1 MRKLFKCSKTK
12 VKFDAMSVS
21 GFSQLKAMLAITK
34 ASFRAQLRSPSA
46 IVFGFV
52 FPLLFIIIFGFMG
65 GGGPAIRVAIG
76 KQTDTANN
84 PVYKAL
90 TQIKNIVIVSKSE
103 LEIQED
109 LKKGRITAV
118 VDIKATRDSLPA
130 YALTVQSSTAG
141 ADKIQLLESILKNVI
156 QRFNEQVIKDQK
168 TFISFESLPPLE
180 GRIYRTID
188 FILPGQLGF
197 SLLSA
202 GLFGVSFLFF
212 NLRESLVLKRFN
224 ATPIKRPYILL
235 GEALARI
242 AVQMIIIAV
251 ILGIGKFFMHFTLIN
266 GWITAVEMMLLSFI
280 GLLVFMGFGFFIS
293 GYAKSINVIPA
304 FTNLLGFPQLLLAGT
319 FFPVESLPSW
329 LRPIC
334 NALPLTH
341 LNDAMRKIAF
351 EGAHLYDCFKQIG
364 ILGIWALVVYTLA
377 IKFFKWE

>member
-1 MRKLFKCSKTK
+1 MQPNY
-12 VKFDAMSVS
+12 
-21 GFSQLKAMLAITK
+21 SQWKSMLAITK
-34 ASFRAQLRSPSA
+34 SSFRAQLRSPSA

-52 FPLLFIIIFGFMG
+52 FPLLFIMIFGFMG
-65 GGGPAIRVAIG
+65 GSGPAVRIALS
-76 KQTDTANN
+76 KDTDTTNN
-84 PVYKAL
+84 QVYAVLSK
-90 TQIKNIVIVSKSE
+90 IKNVIIVSKSE
-103 LEIQED
+103 VEVQED
-109 LKKGRITAV
+109 LKKGRITAIV
-118 VDIKATRDSLPA
+118 SIKSTGDSLPA
-130 YALTVQSSTAG
+130 YALTIQSSTAG
-141 ADKIQLLESILKNVI
+141 ADRIQLLESILKNVI
-156 QRFNEQVIKDQK
+156 QRINEKVLPNQQ
-168 TFISFESLPPLE
+168 TFVSYQTLPTIE

-224 ATPIKRPYILL
+224 ATPIKRPYIIL

-242 AVQMIIIAV
+242 AMQMIIISM
-251 ILGIGKFFMHFTLIN
+251 ILLIGKFFMHFTLVN
-266 GWITAVEMMLLSFI
+266 GWITFVEMLLLSFI

-319 FFPVESLPSW
+319 FFPIDALPSW
-329 LRPIC
+329 LKPIC

-351 EGAHLYDCFKQIG
+351 EGVHLIDCGKQIG
-364 ILGIWALVVYTLA
+364 ILGIWAVVVYALA

>member
-1 MRKLFKCSKTK
+1 MPKK
-12 VKFDAMSVS
+12 
-21 GFSQLKAMLAITK
+21 FSQVKAMLAITK
-34 ASFRAQLRSPSA
+34 GSFRAQLRSPSA
-46 IVFGFV
+46 VVFGFV
-52 FPLLFIIIFGFMG
+52 FPLLFILIFGFMG
-65 GGGPAIRVAIG
+65 GGGPAIRIALS
-76 KQTDTANN
+76 KDTDTTNN
-84 PVYKAL
+84 PIYQSL
-90 TQIKNIVIVSKSE
+90 LQIKNIIIVYKSE
-103 LEIQED
+103 TEVTED

-118 VDIKATRDSLPA
+118 VSIKPTGDTLPA
-130 YALTVQSSTAG
+130 YAIAVQSSTAG
-141 ADKIQLLESILKNVI
+141 ADRIQLLESTLKAVI
-156 QRFNEQVIKDQK
+156 QRINEKAIPNQP
-168 TFISFESLPPLE
+168 TFISYQSLPIIE
-180 GRIYRTID
+180 GRVYRTID

-242 AVQMIIIAV
+242 AVQMIIV
-251 ILGIGKFFMHFTLIN
+251 SLILLIGKFFMHFTLVN
-266 GWITAVEMMLLSFI
+266 GVQTFASLMVLSFI

-319 FFPVESLPSW
+319 FFPVESLPTW

-334 NALPLTH
+334 SALPLTH
-341 LNDAMRKIAF
+341 LNDAMRKVAF
-351 EGAHLYDCFKQIG
+351 EGAQLTDCIKQIG
-364 ILGIWALVVYTLA
+364 YLGIWAVVIYALA